1 VSRAAPSADAWSAT
15 LDLAALIDDIVAHS
29 PDGCGPQYG
38 PAPPALSAA
47 DAVHPLVD
55 AAGTERG
62 VLVLQSLAVRW
73 DSTASALEIQNA
85 NALAVVR

>member
-1 VSRAAPSADAWSAT
+1 M
-15 LDLAALIDDIVAHS
+15 
-29 PDGCGPQYG
+29 
-38 PAPPALSAA
+38 A

-55 AAGTERG
+55 AAGTDRG

-73 DSTASALEIQNA
+73 DSTASALVIQHA